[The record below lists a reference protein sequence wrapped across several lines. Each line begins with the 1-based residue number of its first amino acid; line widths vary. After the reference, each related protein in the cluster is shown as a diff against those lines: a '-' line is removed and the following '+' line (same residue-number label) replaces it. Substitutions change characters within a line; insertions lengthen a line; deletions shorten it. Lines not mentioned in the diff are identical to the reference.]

1 MCRGPLAPVFQ
12 NHVDECRKHG
22 KGCVSNEDNHFV
34 VLAYTRDQ
42 GHWQAVTLLKGVVGA
57 AQTYTLRNE
66 TACTVKV
73 LVNEDHED
81 LKSVAKAKGGLHLE
95 FTFAGDNPVGV
106 GGQAADAG
114 QHEPVDLTIQPNCQT
129 SVIAS
134 TSTVFVSA
142 AFWTEGAF
150 KIVWENRNFGASS
163 TIHFLQKHLDDK
175 SEQWIPASSFEEA
188 PRFKQVLL
196 PSIPAAIPQEACR
209 FDQDA
214 SPGYAESPKKDPHPT
229 PVPKGFLD
237 VTRLAAWS
245 QTCKAFIPARVLGV
259 APTPVIDATG
269 QPLAAGSVYLEVE
282 YPDGSKH
289 VKVVSPAAF
298 ATHLQEQPP
307 CT

>member
-1 MCRGPLAPVFQ
+1 M
-12 NHVDECRKHG
+12 
-22 KGCVSNEDNHFV
+22 
-34 VLAYTRDQ
+34 
-42 GHWQAVTLLKGVVGA
+42 
-57 AQTYTLRNE
+57 
-66 TACTVKV
+66 
-73 LVNEDHED
+73 
-81 LKSVAKAKGGLHLE
+81 
-95 FTFAGDNPVGV
+95 
-106 GGQAADAG
+106 
-114 QHEPVDLTIQPNCQT
+114 
-129 SVIAS
+129 
-134 TSTVFVSA
+134 FVSA